1 MDKSKLDKFLNKY
14 YLGGNVN
21 SVAIKSDG
29 NGLSTRFVSGDKSLL
44 GEVKLKNY
52 SITEADFGVYQTDAL
67 LKMLSVLDNDVSVDL
82 VKAEEKAISLDAK
95 DSGAKVRY
103 MLSDLSVINTPPQL
117 KQIPEFELLLNVDKT
132 FVSKFISGKGALP
145 DVESFTIVSGDKP
158 EVIIGYSSIAT
169 NRVAVPVE
177 NQTDNTI
184 DNISFNANLFKDVLE
199 ANKECESA
207 VLEVSSEGLA
217 RITFNVNDY
226 ESTYYLVA
234 VQNVN

>member
-1 MDKSKLDKFLNKY
+1 MDKSKLVKFINKY

-21 SVAIKSDG
+21 SVAINSDG

-44 GEVKLKNY
+44 GEVKLNNY
-52 SITEADFGVYQTDAL
+52 SITQADFGVYQTDAL

-95 DSGAKVRY
+95 ASGAKVRY

-132 FVSKFISGKGALP
+132 FISKFISGKGALP

-158 EVIIGYSSIAT
+158 EVVIGYSSIAT
-169 NRVAVPVE
+169 NRIAVPVE

>member
-1 MDKSKLDKFLNKY
+1 MDKSKLVKFINKY
-14 YLGGNVN
+14 YLSGNVN
-21 SVAIKSDG
+21 SVAINSDG

-145 DVESFTIVSGDKP
+145 DTESFTIVSGDKP
-158 EVIIGYSSIAT
+158 EVVIGYSSIAT

-199 ANKECESA
+199 ANKECEAA

-217 RITFNVNDY
+217 RITFNVSDY

>member
-1 MDKSKLDKFLNKY
+1 MDKSKLVKFINKY
-14 YLGGNVN
+14 YLSGNVN
-21 SVAIKSDG
+21 SVAINSDG

-52 SITEADFGVYQTDAL
+52 SITEADFGVYQTDVL

-145 DVESFTIVSGDKP
+145 DTESFTIVSGDKP

-199 ANKECESA
+199 ANKECEAA

-217 RITFNVNDY
+217 RITFNVSDY

>member
-1 MDKSKLDKFLNKY
+1 MDKSKLVKFINKY

-21 SVAIKSDG
+21 SVAINSDG

-67 LKMLSVLDNDVSVDL
+67 LKMLSVLDNDISVEL

-103 MLSDLSVINTPPQL
+103 MLWDLSVINTPPQL

-145 DVESFTIVSGDKP
+145 DTESFTIVSGDNP
-158 EVIIGYSSIAT
+158 EVVIGYSSIAT
-169 NRVAVPVE
+169 NRVAVPVQ

-199 ANKECESA
+199 ANKECEAA

-217 RITFNVNDY
+217 RITFNVGDY

>member
-1 MDKSKLDKFLNKY
+1 MDKSKLVKFINKY
-14 YLGGNVN
+14 YLGGNIN
-21 SVAIKSDG
+21 SVAINSDG

-44 GEVKLKNY
+44 GEVKLNNY
-52 SITEADFGVYQTDAL
+52 SITQADFGVYQTDAL

-145 DVESFTIVSGDKP
+145 DTESFTIVSGDNP
-158 EVIIGYSSIAT
+158 EVVIGYSSIAT

>member
-1 MDKSKLDKFLNKY
+1 MDKSKLVKFINKY
-14 YLGGNVN
+14 YLSGNVN
-21 SVAIKSDG
+21 SVAINSDG

-44 GEVKLKNY
+44 GEVKLNNY
-52 SITEADFGVYQTDAL
+52 SITQADFGVYQTDAL

-145 DVESFTIVSGDKP
+145 DTESFTIVSGDNP
-158 EVIIGYSSIAT
+158 EVVIGYSSIAT

>member
-1 MDKSKLDKFLNKY
+1 MDKSKLVKFINKY
-14 YLGGNVN
+14 YLSGNVN
-21 SVAIKSDG
+21 SVAINSDG

-52 SITEADFGVYQTDAL
+52 SITEADFGVYQTDVL
-67 LKMLSVLDNDVSVDL
+67 LKMLSVLDNDISVDL
-82 VKAEEKAISLDAK
+82 IKAEDKAISLDAK

-145 DVESFTIVSGDKP
+145 DTESFTIVSGDKP
-158 EVIIGYSSIAT
+158 EVVIGYSSIAT

-199 ANKECESA
+199 ANKECEAA

-217 RITFNVNDY
+217 RITFNVSDY

>member
-1 MDKSKLDKFLNKY
+1 
-14 YLGGNVN
+14 
-21 SVAIKSDG
+21 
-29 NGLSTRFVSGDKSLL
+29 
-44 GEVKLKNY
+44 LKNY
-52 SITEADFGVYQTDAL
+52 SITEADFGVYQTDVL
-67 LKMLSVLDNDVSVDL
+67 LKMLSVLDNDVSIDL

-145 DVESFTIVSGDKP
+145 DTESFTIVSGDNP
-158 EVIIGYSSIAT
+158 EVVIGYSSIAT

>member
-1 MDKSKLDKFLNKY
+1 MDKSKLVKFINKY

-21 SVAIKSDG
+21 SVAINSDG

-44 GEVKLKNY
+44 GEVKLNNY

-67 LKMLSVLDNDVSVDL
+67 LKMLSVLDNDVSIDL

-145 DVESFTIVSGDKP
+145 DTESFTIVSGDKP

-199 ANKECESA
+199 ANKECEAA

-217 RITFNVNDY
+217 RITFNVGDY

>member
-1 MDKSKLDKFLNKY
+1 MDKSKLVKFINKY

-21 SVAIKSDG
+21 SVAINSDG

-44 GEVKLKNY
+44 GEVKLNNY
-52 SITEADFGVYQTDAL
+52 SITQADFGVYQTDAL

-145 DVESFTIVSGDKP
+145 DTESFTIVSGDKP

-199 ANKECESA
+199 ANKECEAA

-217 RITFNVNDY
+217 RITFNVGDY

>member
-1 MDKSKLDKFLNKY
+1 MDKSKLVKFINKY

-21 SVAIKSDG
+21 TVAINSDG
-29 NGLSTRFVSGDKSLL
+29 KGLSTRFVSGDKSLL
-44 GEVKLKNY
+44 GEVKLNNY

-67 LKMLSVLDNDVSVDL
+67 LKMLSVLDNDISVDL

-145 DVESFTIVSGDKP
+145 DTESFTIVSGDNP
-158 EVIIGYSSIAT
+158 EVVIGYSSIAT

-199 ANKECESA
+199 ANKEC
-207 VLEVSSEGLA
+207 
-217 RITFNVNDY
+217 
-226 ESTYYLVA
+226 
-234 VQNVN
+234 

>member
-1 MDKSKLDKFLNKY
+1 MDKSKLVKFINKY
-14 YLGGNVN
+14 YLSGNVN
-21 SVAIKSDG
+21 SVAINSDG

-67 LKMLSVLDNDVSVDL
+67 LKMLSVLDNDISVDL
-82 VKAEEKAISLDAK
+82 IKAEDKAISLDAK

-145 DVESFTIVSGDKP
+145 DTESFTIVSGDKP
-158 EVIIGYSSIAT
+158 EVVIGYSSIAT

-199 ANKECESA
+199 ANKECEAA

-217 RITFNVNDY
+217 RITFNFSDY

>member
-1 MDKSKLDKFLNKY
+1 MDKSKLVKFINKY

-21 SVAIKSDG
+21 SVAINSDG
-29 NGLSTRFVSGDKSLL
+29 KGLSTRFVSGDKSLL
-44 GEVKLKNY
+44 GEVKLNNY
-52 SITEADFGVYQTDAL
+52 SITEADFGVYQTSDL
-67 LKMLSVLDNDVSVDL
+67 LKMLSVLDNDISVDL

-145 DVESFTIVSGDKP
+145 DTESFTIVSGDNP
-158 EVIIGYSSIAT
+158 EVVIGYSSIAT

>member
-1 MDKSKLDKFLNKY
+1 MDKSKLVKFINKY

-21 SVAIKSDG
+21 SVAINSDG

-44 GEVKLKNY
+44 GEVKLNNY
-52 SITEADFGVYQTDAL
+52 SITQADFGVYQTDAL

-199 ANKECESA
+199 ANKECEAA

-217 RITFNVNDY
+217 RITFNVGDY

>member
-1 MDKSKLDKFLNKY
+1 MDKSKLVKFINKY
-14 YLGGNVN
+14 YLSGNVN
-21 SVAIKSDG
+21 SVAINSDG

-44 GEVKLKNY
+44 GEVKLNNY
-52 SITEADFGVYQTDAL
+52 SITKADFGVYQTDAL
-67 LKMLSVLDNDVSVDL
+67 LKMLSVLDNDVSIDL

-145 DVESFTIVSGDKP
+145 DTESFTIVSGDKP
-158 EVIIGYSSIAT
+158 EVVIGYSSIAT

-199 ANKECESA
+199 ANKECEAA

-217 RITFNVNDY
+217 RITFNVSDY

>member
-1 MDKSKLDKFLNKY
+1 MDKSKLVKFINKY

-21 SVAIKSDG
+21 SVAINSDG

-67 LKMLSVLDNDVSVDL
+67 LKMLSVLDNDVSIDL

-132 FVSKFISGKGALP
+132 FINKFISGKGALP
-145 DVESFTIVSGDKP
+145 DTESFTVISGDKT
-158 EVIIGYSSIAT
+158 EVVIGYSSIAT

-217 RITFNVNDY
+217 RITFNINDY

>member
-1 MDKSKLDKFLNKY
+1 MN
-14 YLGGNVN
+14 
-21 SVAIKSDG
+21 
-29 NGLSTRFVSGDKSLL
+29 
-44 GEVKLKNY
+44 NY

-67 LKMLSVLDNDVSVDL
+67 LKMLSVLDNDVSIDL

-103 MLSDLSVINTPPQL
+103 MLSDLSVITTPPQL
-117 KQIPEFELLLNVDKT
+117 KQIPEIELLLNVDKT

-145 DVESFTIVSGDKP
+145 DTDSFTSVSGDNP
-158 EVIIGYSSIAT
+158 EVVIGYSSIAT

>member
-1 MDKSKLDKFLNKY
+1 MDKSKLVKFINKY
-14 YLGGNVN
+14 YLSGNVN
-21 SVAIKSDG
+21 SVAINSDG

-44 GEVKLKNY
+44 GEVKLNNY
-52 SITEADFGVYQTDAL
+52 SITQADFGVYQTDAL
-67 LKMLSVLDNDVSVDL
+67 LKMLSVLDNDVSIDL

-145 DVESFTIVSGDKP
+145 DIESFTIVSGDKP
-158 EVIIGYSSIAT
+158 EVVIGYSSIAT

-199 ANKECESA
+199 ANKECEAA

-217 RITFNVNDY
+217 RITFNVGDY

>member
-1 MDKSKLDKFLNKY
+1 MDKSKLVKFINKY

-21 SVAIKSDG
+21 SVAINSDG

-44 GEVKLKNY
+44 GEVKLNNY
-52 SITEADFGVYQTDAL
+52 SITKADFGVYQTDAL
-67 LKMLSVLDNDVSVDL
+67 LKMLSVLDNDISVDL
-82 VKAEEKAISLDAK
+82 IKAEEKAISLDAK

-145 DVESFTIVSGDKP
+145 DTESFTIVSGDKP
-158 EVIIGYSSIAT
+158 EVVIGYSSIAT

-199 ANKECESA
+199 ANKECEAA

-217 RITFNVNDY
+217 RITFNVGDY
-226 ESTYYLVA
+226 KSTYYLVA

>member
-1 MDKSKLDKFLNKY
+1 MDKSKLVKFINKY
-14 YLGGNVN
+14 YLSGNVN
-21 SVAIKSDG
+21 SVAINSDG

-199 ANKECESA
+199 ANKECEAA

-217 RITFNVNDY
+217 RITFNVGDY
-226 ESTYYLVA
+226 ESSYYLVA

>member
-1 MDKSKLDKFLNKY
+1 MDKSKLVKFINKY

-21 SVAIKSDG
+21 SVAINSDG

-67 LKMLSVLDNDVSVDL
+67 LKMLSVLDNDISVEL

-158 EVIIGYSSIAT
+158 EVVIGYSSIAT
-169 NRVAVPVE
+169 NRIAVPVE

>member
-1 MDKSKLDKFLNKY
+1 MDKSKLVKFINKY
-14 YLGGNVN
+14 YLSGNVN
-21 SVAIKSDG
+21 SVAINSDG

-67 LKMLSVLDNDVSVDL
+67 LKMLSVLDNDISVDL
-82 VKAEEKAISLDAK
+82 IKAEDKAISLDAK

-145 DVESFTIVSGDKP
+145 DTESFTIVSGDKP

-199 ANKECESA
+199 ANKECEAA

-217 RITFNVNDY
+217 RITFNFSDY

>member
-1 MDKSKLDKFLNKY
+1 MDKSKLVKFINKY
-14 YLGGNVN
+14 YLSGNVN
-21 SVAIKSDG
+21 SVAINSDG

-44 GEVKLKNY
+44 GEVKLNNY
-52 SITEADFGVYQTDAL
+52 SITQADFGVYQTDAL

-82 VKAEEKAISLDAK
+82 VKAEDKAISLDAK

-145 DVESFTIVSGDKP
+145 DTESFTIVSGDKP

-199 ANKECESA
+199 ANKECEAA

-217 RITFNVNDY
+217 RITFNVGDY

>member
-1 MDKSKLDKFLNKY
+1 MDKSKLVKFINKY

-21 SVAIKSDG
+21 TVAINSDG
-29 NGLSTRFVSGDKSLL
+29 KGLSTRFVSGDKSLL
-44 GEVKLKNY
+44 GEVKLNNY

-67 LKMLSVLDNDVSVDL
+67 LKMLSVLDNDISVDL

-145 DVESFTIVSGDKP
+145 DTESFTIVSGDNP
-158 EVIIGYSSIAT
+158 EVVIGYSSIAT

-234 VQNVN
+234 VQIVN

>member
-1 MDKSKLDKFLNKY
+1 MDKSKLVKFINKY

-21 SVAIKSDG
+21 SVAINSDG

-44 GEVKLKNY
+44 GEVKLNNY
-52 SITEADFGVYQTDAL
+52 SITQADFGVYQTDAL
-67 LKMLSVLDNDVSVDL
+67 LKMLSVLDNDISVEL

-158 EVIIGYSSIAT
+158 EVVIGYSSIAT
-169 NRVAVPVE
+169 NRIAVPVE

>member
-1 MDKSKLDKFLNKY
+1 MDKSKLVKFINKY
-14 YLGGNVN
+14 YLSGNVN
-21 SVAIKSDG
+21 SVAINSDW

-44 GEVKLKNY
+44 GEVKLNNY
-52 SITEADFGVYQTDAL
+52 SITQADFGVYQTDAL
-67 LKMLSVLDNDVSVDL
+67 LKMLSVLDNDVSVYL

-132 FVSKFISGKGALP
+132 FISKFISGKGALP
-145 DVESFTIVSGDKP
+145 DTESFTIVSGDNP
-158 EVIIGYSSIAT
+158 EVVIGYSSIAT

>member
-1 MDKSKLDKFLNKY
+1 MDKSKLVKFINKY
-14 YLGGNVN
+14 YLSGNVN
-21 SVAIKSDG
+21 SVAINSDG

-52 SITEADFGVYQTDAL
+52 SITEADFGVYQTDVL

-132 FVSKFISGKGALP
+132 FINKFISGKGALP
-145 DVESFTIVSGDKP
+145 DTESFTVISGDKT
-158 EVIIGYSSIAT
+158 EVVIGYSSIAT

-217 RITFNVNDY
+217 RIKFNVNDY

>member
-1 MDKSKLDKFLNKY
+1 MDKSKLVKFINKY
-14 YLGGNVN
+14 YLSGNVN
-21 SVAIKSDG
+21 SVAINSDG

-44 GEVKLKNY
+44 GEVKLNNY

-117 KQIPEFELLLNVDKT
+117 KQLPEFELLLNVDKT
-132 FVSKFISGKGALP
+132 FISKFISGKGALP

-158 EVIIGYSSIAT
+158 EVVIGYSSIAT
-169 NRVAVPVE
+169 NRIAVPVE

>member
-1 MDKSKLDKFLNKY
+1 MDKSKLVKFINKC

-21 SVAIKSDG
+21 SVAINSDG

-44 GEVKLKNY
+44 GEVKLNNY
-52 SITEADFGVYQTDAL
+52 SITQADFGVYQTDAL

-199 ANKECESA
+199 ANKECEAA

-217 RITFNVNDY
+217 RITFNVGDY

>member
-1 MDKSKLDKFLNKY
+1 MDKSKLVKFINKY
-14 YLGGNVN
+14 YLSGNVN
-21 SVAIKSDG
+21 SVAINSDG
-29 NGLSTRFVSGDKSLL
+29 NGLSTRFVSSDKSLL

-67 LKMLSVLDNDVSVDL
+67 LKMLSVLDNDISVDL
-82 VKAEEKAISLDAK
+82 IKAEDKAISLDAK

-145 DVESFTIVSGDKP
+145 DTESFTIVSGDKP
-158 EVIIGYSSIAT
+158 EVVIGYSSIAT

-199 ANKECESA
+199 ANKECEAA

-217 RITFNVNDY
+217 RITFNFSDY

>member
-1 MDKSKLDKFLNKY
+1 MDKSKLVKFINKY
-14 YLGGNVN
+14 YLSGNVN
-21 SVAIKSDG
+21 SVAINSDG

-52 SITEADFGVYQTDAL
+52 SITEADFGVYQTDVL

-145 DVESFTIVSGDKP
+145 DTESFTIVSGDKP
-158 EVIIGYSSIAT
+158 EVVIGYSSIAT

-199 ANKECESA
+199 ANKECEAA

-217 RITFNVNDY
+217 RITFNFSDY

>member
-1 MDKSKLDKFLNKY
+1 MDKSKLVKFINKY
-14 YLGGNVN
+14 YLSGNVN
-21 SVAIKSDG
+21 SVAINSDG

-67 LKMLSVLDNDVSVDL
+67 LKMLSVLDNDISVDL
-82 VKAEEKAISLDAK
+82 IKAEDKAISLDAK

-145 DVESFTIVSGDKP
+145 DTESFTIVSGDNP
-158 EVIIGYSSIAT
+158 EVVIGYSSIAT

-199 ANKECESA
+199 ANKECEAA

-217 RITFNVNDY
+217 RITFNVSDY

>member
-1 MDKSKLDKFLNKY
+1 MDKSKLVKFINKY

-21 SVAIKSDG
+21 SVAINSDG

-44 GEVKLKNY
+44 GEVKLNNY
-52 SITEADFGVYQTDAL
+52 SITQADFGVYQTDAL

-132 FVSKFISGKGALP
+132 FINKFISGKGALP

-217 RITFNVNDY
+217 RIKFNVNDY

>member
-1 MDKSKLDKFLNKY
+1 MDKSKLVKFINKY
-14 YLGGNVN
+14 YLSGNVN
-21 SVAIKSDG
+21 SVAINSDG

-44 GEVKLKNY
+44 GEVKLNNY
-52 SITEADFGVYQTDAL
+52 SITQADFGVYQTDAL

-145 DVESFTIVSGDKP
+145 DTESFTIVSGDKP

-199 ANKECESA
+199 ANKECEAA

-217 RITFNVNDY
+217 RITFNVGDY

>member
-1 MDKSKLDKFLNKY
+1 MDKSKLVKFINKY

-21 SVAIKSDG
+21 SVAINSDG

-52 SITEADFGVYQTDAL
+52 SITEADFGVYQTDVL

-145 DVESFTIVSGDKP
+145 DTESFTIVSGDKP

>member
-1 MDKSKLDKFLNKY
+1 MDKSKLVKFINKY

-21 SVAIKSDG
+21 SVAINSDG

-44 GEVKLKNY
+44 GEVKLNNY

-67 LKMLSVLDNDVSVDL
+67 LKMLSVLDNDVSIDL

-95 DSGAKVRY
+95 DSGAEVRY

-145 DVESFTIVSGDKP
+145 DTESFTIVSGDNP
-158 EVIIGYSSIAT
+158 EVVIGYSSIAT

>member
-1 MDKSKLDKFLNKY
+1 MDKSKLVKFINKY
-14 YLGGNVN
+14 YLSGNVN
-21 SVAIKSDG
+21 SVAINSDG

-67 LKMLSVLDNDVSVDL
+67 LKMLSVLDNDISVDL
-82 VKAEEKAISLDAK
+82 VKAEEKAISIDAK

-145 DVESFTIVSGDKP
+145 DTESFTIVSGDKP
-158 EVIIGYSSIAT
+158 EVVIGYSSIAT

-199 ANKECESA
+199 ANKECEAA

-217 RITFNVNDY
+217 RITFNVSDY

>member
-1 MDKSKLDKFLNKY
+1 MDKSKLVKFINKY

-21 SVAIKSDG
+21 TVAINSDG
-29 NGLSTRFVSGDKSLL
+29 KGLSTRFVSGDKSLL
-44 GEVKLKNY
+44 GEVKLNNY
-52 SITEADFGVYQTDAL
+52 SITEADFGVYQTSDL
-67 LKMLSVLDNDVSVDL
+67 LKMLSVLDNDISVDL

-145 DVESFTIVSGDKP
+145 DTESFTIVSGDNP
-158 EVIIGYSSIAT
+158 EVVIGYSSIAT

>member
-1 MDKSKLDKFLNKY
+1 MDKSKLVKFINKY
-14 YLGGNVN
+14 YLSGNVN
-21 SVAIKSDG
+21 SVAINSDG
-29 NGLSTRFVSGDKSLL
+29 NGLSTRFVSSDKSLL

-67 LKMLSVLDNDVSVDL
+67 LKMLSVLDNDISVDL
-82 VKAEEKAISLDAK
+82 IKAEDKAISLDAK

-145 DVESFTIVSGDKP
+145 DTESFTIVSGDNP
-158 EVIIGYSSIAT
+158 EVVIGYSSIAT

-199 ANKECESA
+199 ANKECEAA

-217 RITFNVNDY
+217 RITFNFSDY